1 MTEDIWFCVRC
12 GATFSEDSILQADDA
27 EIRNLIACSI
37 CDCVGY
43 QLLVSQTEK
52 KQKELATQWAA
63 DDNAMVE

>member
-27 EIRNLIACSI
+27 GIRNLIACP
-37 CDCVGY
+37 CGGLGY
-43 QLLVSQTEK
+43 QPLVSQTEK

-63 DDNAMVE
+63 DNPALVE